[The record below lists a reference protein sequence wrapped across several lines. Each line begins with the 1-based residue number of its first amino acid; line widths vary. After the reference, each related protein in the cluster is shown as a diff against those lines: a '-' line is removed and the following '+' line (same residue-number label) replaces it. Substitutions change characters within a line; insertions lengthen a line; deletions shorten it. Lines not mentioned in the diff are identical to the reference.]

1 MSEEATEM
9 DGTARRRSEKAGLPP
24 GSLVYVGDAG
34 QETTKIDVIDYTWE
48 EIREESGIGVD
59 ALPPYLERES
69 VTWFNVTGLKDTA
82 AIGRIGEIFG
92 LHPLVLED
100 ILNTEQRPKTEEYDG
115 AIYVILKMI
124 GYSVDGDLMDEQIS
138 IVLGKNYVVS
148 FQERP
153 GDVFDPVRERIRGG
167 KWRAR
172 QLGADYLAY
181 ALVDA
186 VVDGYFTVMETFGEK
201 IEAVDDALIEDPDPG
216 VIRAIQGVRRDLLY
230 LRKRIWPLREVVSSL
245 ERTDSPL
252 FADQTKVYLRD
263 VYDHTVQ
270 VIEAL
275 ETYRDMGA
283 GMLDIYLSSTSNR
296 MNEVMKVLTIIA
308 TIFIPL
314 SFIASVFG
322 MNFRQMPE
330 LEWEF
335 GYYSSLVL
343 MAVVALGMLLYFR
356 RKKWI

>member
-1 MSEEATEM
+1 M
-9 DGTARRRSEKAGLPP
+9 DGAARRRSEKAGLPP

-34 QETTKIDVIDYTWE
+34 QEKTVIDVIDYTWD
-48 EIREESGIGVD
+48 EIREEAEIGVD
-59 ALPPYLERES
+59 DLTPYLERES

-115 AIYVILKMI
+115 TIYVILKMI
-124 GYSVDGDLMDEQIS
+124 GYSAEGDLMDEQIS
-138 IVLGKNYVVS
+138 LVLGKNYVIS
-148 FQERP
+148 FQERQ
-153 GDVFDPVRERIRGG
+153 GDVFDPVRERIRAG
-167 KWRAR
+167 KWRSR
-172 QLGADYLAY
+172 RLGADYLAY

-186 VVDGYFTVMETFGEK
+186 IVDGYFTVMETFGEK
-201 IEAVDDALIEDPDPG
+201 IETVDDALIEDPDPG

-270 VIEAL
+270 VIDAL
-275 ETYRDMGA
+275 EIYRDMGA

-335 GYYSSLVL
+335 GYHSSLLL
-343 MAVVALGMLLYFR
+343 MATVALGMLLYFR
-356 RKKWI
+356 KKRWI